1 MNITLKQNLIA
12 NKLKI
17 YMLTLKR
24 LFVYLATFIVAV
36 ALIISFVNW
45 KWLDKYLVNE
55 ANKISSDNEFLNKEI
70 VFINLE
76 KQTHGSE
83 VESFK
88 LFRQSIIKLL
98 NTIAGEA
105 KDGKGPK
112 GVVLDIWF
120 SKDTTELENIKA
132 ALKQLKDLKLPVYA
146 SYKINENHENIE
158 LDKIDFSEVED
169 KHAID
174 LYNNYL
180 AGSDSDN
187 PGSGRY
193 HTFFYPEKNVANYEN
208 DIYLKSLIFDSVLIE
223 SLARKVALDLSNS
236 QNLSRNLKRGGSI
249 VPYGNLD
256 EIKNKTY
263 TFIVDSTRSAGVFQ
277 SPSGDKAPIDINRN
291 ILVVGDAEN
300 DLVDIGTK
308 RIPGPYLVTWALSDL
323 LDNDN
328 RLKLPIENLAIIIGQ
343 ILFFS
348 FFTVLIFAL
357 LFKYVKQLQTKPAVI
372 AAIAL
377 AASMIFFFIYGR
389 LILGFNYVIPAGHTI
404 VASIIAAL
412 LCWRFA
418 HKFLVTGVAEGSQKY
433 DVFISYSH
441 SQSDWVYKNVY
452 EPLAAIKKANGE
464 KLNIFFDK
472 KSIGFGEA
480 FTAKYMWAI
489 VDAKNFLAVISE
501 DYYGKNHCR
510 NELDCAVKRKVE
522 KLLNVQILAFT
533 FKCVPEAYTV
543 FNCIDKS
550 VEPDFI
556 KAISEKLSIES

>member
-1 MNITLKQNLIA
+1 
-12 NKLKI
+12 
-17 YMLTLKR
+17 MLTLKR
-24 LFVYLATFIVAV
+24 LAVYFITFIVSV
-36 ALIISFVNW
+36 ALVIGFVNW

-55 ANKISSDNEFLNKEI
+55 ANKISSDNELLNKEI

-83 VESFK
+83 AESFK
-88 LFRQSIIKLL
+88 LFRKSIIKLL

-105 KDGKGPK
+105 KDKKGPK

-120 SKDTTELENIKA
+120 SNDTTELENLKA
-132 ALKQLKDLKLPVYA
+132 ALKQLKDLKVPVYA
-146 SYKINENHENIE
+146 SYNINEKHESIDLE
-158 LDKIDFSEVED
+158 KIDFSEVED

-174 LYNNYL
+174 LYNDYL
-180 AGSDSDN
+180 AGADGKN

-223 SLARKVALDLSNS
+223 SLARKVTLDLSNS
-236 QNLSRNLKRGGSI
+236 QNLSRNPKRGGSI
-249 VPYGNLD
+249 VPYGNLA
-256 EIKNKTY
+256 EIENKTF
-263 TFIVDSTRSAGVFQ
+263 TFIADSTRSAGVFQ
-277 SPSGDKAPIDINRN
+277 SPSGVNAPIDINKN

-308 RIPGPYLVTWALSDL
+308 KIPGPYIVTWALSDL
-323 LDNDN
+323 LDNNN
-328 RLKLPIENLAIIIGQ
+328 RLKLPIENLAVIIGQ

-357 LFKYVKQLQTKPAVI
+357 LFKYIKKLQTKPAVI
-372 AAIAL
+372 AAIAF

-452 EPLAAIKKANGE
+452 EPLATVKKANGE

-550 VEPDFI
+550 VDPDFI
-556 KAISEKLSIES
+556 KAISENLATES